1 MQTEARSGVRQ
12 RRQAWALLGPEEG
25 TSEKK
30 PENYPYLGRKGL
42 IFAENSRKR
51 PTSEKGR
58 DFLRARHVVE
68 RGARNLP
75 VEFLRAR
82 HVLLSGDFANRPL
95 LVTGPLLT

>member
-1 MQTEARSGVRQ
+1 MKHMQ
-12 RRQAWALLGPEEG
+12 P
-25 TSEKK
+25 
-30 PENYPYLGRKGL
+30 KG
-42 IFAENSRKR
+42 ENSRKR

-75 VEFLRAR
+75 VDFLRAR